1 MAVLFSAKLLVK
13 TREVLG
19 APDHDVAGVKR
30 YFGFW
35 RSCTLMTL
43 RDVACALDGIRPRR
57 PVGVET
63 ETWVSFVTEHLQPTA
78 REVELEAK
86 LGSMREFAERFD
98 EVVANK
104 RGTARAERAVQEFK
118 DAGGDDMYLFII
130 KYVFA
135 RRYVSGVRALTPVLR
150 AARQAREAAPST
162 GMRPYRCSGGVAA
175 PGSGRAGL
183 PTAGCACLG
192 CSSSRARQRLF
203 GHLHQRNR

>member
-35 RSCTLMTL
+35 RYCMTMSL
-43 RDVACALDGIRPRR
+43 HDVACALHGLRSLGPE
-57 PVGVET
+57 GMET

-86 LGSMREFAERFD
+86 LGSMREFAETFD
-98 EVVANK
+98 EVAANK

-118 DAGGDDMYLFII
+118 DAGGDETYLFII
-130 KYVFA
+130 KHVFA

-162 GMRPYRCSGGVAA
+162 GKQSGGRSGGVAA
-175 PGSGRAGL
+175 S
-183 PTAGCACLG
+183 
-192 CSSSRARQRLF
+192 
-203 GHLHQRNR
+203 